1 MTGHDARPTIDER
14 RAALIEA
21 ITRRAGAPLPP
32 AVLGAF
38 QRVARHLFV
47 PGVNLD
53 AVYSDEPIV
62 IRRDK
67 YGMAIS
73 GSVRPSVLAVLLSA
87 ADVQPGDN
95 ILEIGTGTGY
105 NTALLA
111 ELAGPE
117 GRVTTLELL
126 PDLAEAAQAHLERAG
141 YPDVTVLAEDGAEG
155 YAPHAPYDRIISAV
169 SVWDIPAPWVE
180 QLKPGGLLVAPL
192 SFGRLQIGAALR
204 RLPSGALESVR
215 LFPPAFLL
223 IQGNAAGPDR
233 HTRVPGSSLVVDFGE
248 SPGLD
253 EATIHV
259 LLSADHEVAQ
269 LPLELEQRNL
279 GLFSYYML
287 LKQPP
292 GYSLITYNVEEGQLA
307 YGLELFG
314 WGIMRPTSACLVPY
328 GDTRVVHIYG
338 SSDAY
343 LTLADQ
349 AREWEAAGR
358 PDFDDFRLYITPAG
372 QRHYLPPEPD
382 ALTRVFVRPA
392 HTYTLWVRPAPR
404 S

>member
-1 MTGHDARPTIDER
+1 MIGHSSPRSIDER
-14 RAALIEA
+14 RAALVEA
-21 ITRRAGAPLPP
+21 IVRRASTPLSP
-32 AVLGAF
+32 AVLQAF
-38 QRVARHLFV
+38 QRVPRHLFV

-67 YGMAIS
+67 FGMPVS

-87 ADVQPGDN
+87 ADIQPGHN
-95 ILEIGTGTGY
+95 VLEIGTGSGY
-105 NTALLA
+105 NTGLLA
-111 ELAGPE
+111 ELVGPA

-141 YPDVTVLAEDGAEG
+141 YPAVTVLAQDGAEG
-155 YAPHAPYDRIISAV
+155 YAPHAPYDRIVSAV
-169 SVWDIPAPWVE
+169 SVWDIPAAWVA
-180 QLKPGGLLVAPL
+180 QLKVGGLLVVPV
-192 SFGRLQIGAALR
+192 SFGRIQIGAALR
-204 RLPSGALESVR
+204 RLATGALESVQ

-223 IQGNAAGPDR
+223 IQGSAAGPDR
-233 HTRVPGSSLVVDFGE
+233 QTRVPGSSLVVDFGE

-253 EATIHV
+253 EAVIQT
-259 LLSADHEVAQ
+259 LLSTGHEIAQ
-269 LPLELEQRNL
+269 LPLELEQYNL

-287 LKQPP
+287 LRQPP
-292 GYSLITYNVEEGQLA
+292 GYAFITYHVEEGQLA

-314 WGIMRPTSACLVPY
+314 WGIMSPTSACLVPY
-328 GDTRVVHIYG
+328 GDMRVVHTYG

-343 LTLADQ
+343 LILSDLAH
-349 AREWEAAGR
+349 EWEAAGR

-372 QRHYLPPEPD
+372 QRHYLPSERD

-392 HTYTLWVRPAPR
+392 HTYTLWVQPRPRA
-404 S
+404 